1 MSHRGALRATRLA
14 HGEAESARQL
24 GTFEGVTGIGVS
36 AWRAVEGYRG

>member
-24 GTFEGVTGIGVS
+24 GTFEGVTGIGV
-36 AWRAVEGYRG
+36 AGVRGEL